1 MQFHQT
7 AFAGIAGRVTSSA
20 FGRGNILRAGRV
32 YMTAGAG
39 SMAGDI
45 VQLLFYMT
53 GCTSLMHIAVG
64 KTVLGLHKKNIC
76 QDSAG

>member
-7 AFAGIAGRVTSSA
+7 AFAGIAGRVTRSA

-32 YMTAGAG
+32 YMTAGTG

-45 VQLLFYMT
+45 VQLLFYMA
-53 GCTSLMHIAVG
+53 GCTPLIHSAVG
-64 KTVLGLHKKNIC
+64 KTVLDLNQKSIC
-76 QDSAG
+76 QDSAD